1 MNPLAL
7 LVAAT
12 VPALALLV
20 SVDPVTPSVVLLATG
35 VAVRL
40 SPASTAD
47 LLRRARPLLLAAVSI
62 GVLNALLSPAAG
74 RLLVDVG
81 PVDVTTGAAVAG
93 ASTAL
98 RLLAVA
104 LPGLLAVLLIDPVDL
119 ADALVQQARLPA
131 RPAYGALVAL
141 RLVPLL
147 TEDWTQLRRARRARG
162 IAAGSPVAA
171 GRLFASQVLGLLVQ
185 ALRRGTR
192 IATAMDARG
201 FDSTGPRTHA
211 RRAVLTAAD
220 RWLVVLSVLVTV
232 GAVGLSVTTGAWRP
246 VLG

>member
-1 MNPLAL
+1 VNPLAL

-12 VPALALLV
+12 VPAFALLI
-20 SVDPVTPSVVLLATG
+20 SVDPVTPTVVLLATA
-35 VAVRL
+35 VALRL
-40 SPASTAD
+40 SPARPVE
-47 LLRRARPLLLAAVSI
+47 LLRRARPLLLAASSI
-62 GVLNALLSPAAG
+62 GVLNALLSEAGG

-81 PVDVTTGAAVAG
+81 PVTVTTGAAVAG
-93 ASTAL
+93 AATAL

-119 ADALVQQARLPA
+119 ADALVQQARVPA

-162 IAAGSPVAA
+162 IAAGSPVGAV
-171 GRLFASQVLGLLVQ
+171 RLFAGQVLGLLVQ

-201 FDSTGPRTHA
+201 FDSTGPRTFA
-211 RRAVLTAAD
+211 RVAVLTSAD
-220 RWLVVLSVLVTV
+220 RWLVTASLLVT
-232 GAVGLSVTTGAWRP
+232 GCAVGFSVATGAWRP

>member
-12 VPALALLV
+12 VPALALLI
-20 SVDPVTPSVVLLATG
+20 SVDPVTPTVVLLATA
-35 VAVRL
+35 VALRL
-40 SPASTAD
+40 SPALPVD

-62 GVLNALLSPAAG
+62 GGLNALLSEAGG

-81 PVDVTTGAAVAG
+81 PVTVTSGAALAG

-119 ADALVQQARLPA
+119 ADALVQQARVPA

-162 IAAGSPVAA
+162 IAAGSPVGAV
-171 GRLFASQVLGLLVQ
+171 RLFAGQVLGLLVQ

-201 FDSTGPRTHA
+201 FDSTGPRTFA
-211 RRAVLTAAD
+211 RAAIVTPAD
-220 RWLVVLSVLVTV
+220 WCLVTASLLV
-232 GAVGLSVTTGAWRP
+232 TACAVALSVTTGAWRP

>member
-7 LVAAT
+7 LLAAT
-12 VPALALLV
+12 VPALALLI
-20 SVDPVTPSVVLLATG
+20 SVDPVTPTVVLVATA
-35 VAVRL
+35 VALRL
-40 SPASTAD
+40 SPARPVD
-47 LLRRARPLLLAAVSI
+47 LLRRARPLLLAATSI
-62 GVLNALLSPAAG
+62 GVLNALLSQAGG

-81 PVDVTTGAAVAG
+81 PVTVTTGAAVAG

-119 ADALVQQARLPA
+119 ADALVQQARVPA

-162 IAAGSPVAA
+162 IAAGSPLGAI
-171 GRLFASQVLGLLVQ
+171 RLFAGQVLGLLVQ

-201 FDSTGPRTHA
+201 FDSTGPRTFA
-211 RRAVLTAAD
+211 RAAVLTSAD
-220 RWLVVLSVLVTV
+220 RWLVVASVLVTTC
-232 GAVGLSVTTGAWRP
+232 AVVLSVATGAWRP

>member
-20 SVDPVTPSVVLLATG
+20 SVDPVTPTVVLLATA
-35 VAVRL
+35 VALRL
-40 SPASTAD
+40 SPARPAE
-47 LLRRARPLLLAAVSI
+47 LLRRARPLLLAATSI
-62 GVLNALLSPAAG
+62 GVLNALLSDAGG
-74 RLLVDVG
+74 RLLVDAG
-81 PVDVTTGAAVAG
+81 PVTVSTGAALAG
-93 ASTAL
+93 LSTAL

-104 LPGLLAVLLIDPVDL
+104 LPGLLVVLLIDPVDL
-119 ADALVQQARLPA
+119 ADALVQQARVPA

-162 IAAGSPVAA
+162 IAAGSPVGAI
-171 GRLFASQVLGLLVQ
+171 RLFAGQVLGLLVQ

-192 IATAMDARG
+192 MATAMDARG
-201 FDSTGPRTHA
+201 FDSTGPRTSA
-211 RRAVLTAAD
+211 RAAGVTATDRRLVLAS
-220 RWLVVLSVLVTV
+220 LLVTV
-232 GAVGLSVTTGAWRP
+232 GAVALSVATGAWRP